1 MALQPQNQF
10 LLTSLRVQ
18 NNPHTL
24 LGVGVFHEI
33 IYFFKLKNLIC
44 SLPAKHFVGDH

>member
-24 LGVGVFHEI
+24 PGVGVFHEI
-33 IYFFKLKNLIC
+33 FFFKLKNLIC